1 MPAQIATDATNAERT
16 MVLRQ
21 KCFMQTSV
29 LRRFKQ
35 TAGAVTARFARRFT
49 ARAATLAYHLIV
61 LFDCNML
68 GVSRSRPV
76 IRLLSTYARIQTSQ
90 DVARIA
96 AVPFVRSTIRTT
108 RPASSWTENS

>member
-1 MPAQIATDATNAERT
+1 
-16 MVLRQ
+16 
-21 KCFMQTSV
+21 MQTSV